1 MDRLDILVSL
11 ETNLREQRR
20 LVSKQLS
27 RAPEGR
33 LYVVKNG
40 IYRAFRR
47 EIYID
52 GVRRMIGIGKKPDVM
67 TALAHKAFLTEKLRR
82 LNIDIELLEMITAS
96 SLSLENNA
104 VIDALHPSLQT
115 LPDDMLIYG
124 RRANSLDWPHP
135 VNESL
140 YPKEARLRIDPEDRF
155 NWAAEPYLANTS
167 FMEKKIYSN
176 PRGVQCRS
184 KSEGSVLGLYDD
196 LRIPFHT
203 DETIIM
209 GGRLIA
215 PDIIGCRAD
224 GCLIYHEHKGM
235 SSEAYNSRNDYK
247 DRVYKE
253 FGIRQ
258 GVNLIYTFDRP
269 DGSVNLPLIQEII
282 KDAYRL

>member
-1 MDRLDILVSL
+1 M
-11 ETNLREQRR
+11 
-20 LVSKQLS
+20 SKQLS

-235 SSEAYNSRNDYK
+235 SSEAYNSRDDYK